1 MESVLKPDRSGE
13 ILKFSIPEIFFGRK
27 SLKYA
32 GMCARR
38 MGAEKIFL
46 VSDSGLE
53 KAGWVEQ
60 LLDILA
66 QEQLNWVYYS
76 DVHSN
81 PRDWQI
87 QQGARLYKD
96 QDCDVVMAIGGGSP
110 MDAAKGIALVAGNGG
125 RVNDYEGAN
134 QIRDPL
140 PPMIFIPSTAGSGSD
155 ISQFAIITDMERKVK
170 MSIISRTLV
179 PNVSIIDPEL
189 LTTKSRGLIIAA
201 ALDALAHAIEAHVS
215 RIASPMT
222 EVHSLKAIELIFHHL
237 SAALETRSIDHLEKL
252 SMAGTFAAM
261 AFSNA
266 GLGLDHALAH
276 SLGGVLDTVHGIIH
290 PILLPQVMRFNLKSS
305 TDKIAQIGQV
315 ILGKTLSSPQKTAL
329 AGIENLE
336 AYFERFKVSTK
347 LRDIVPDR
355 SKLQRVCEM
364 AALDSCLLSNPRSA
378 SVQEML
384 EICEKVW

>member
-1 MESVLKPDRSGE
+1 MKSVLKKNRCGD
-13 ILKFSIPEIFFGRK
+13 ILKFSVPEIFFGRK
-27 SLKYA
+27 SLGYA
-32 GMCARR
+32 GMSAKR

-46 VSDSGLE
+46 VSDPGLE
-53 KAGWVEQ
+53 KSGWVEQ

-66 QEQLNWVYYS
+66 QEKLSWVYYS

-87 QQGARLYKD
+87 QQGAELYKE
-96 QDCDVVMAIGGGSP
+96 QNCDVVMAIGGGSP
-110 MDAAKGIALVAGNGG
+110 MDAAKGIALVASNGG

-140 PPMIFIPSTAGSGSD
+140 PPMIFIPSTASSGSD
-155 ISQFAIITDMERKVK
+155 ISQFAIITDMDRRVK

-179 PNVSIIDPEL
+179 PNISIIDPEL
-189 LTTKSRGLIIAA
+189 LITKSRGLIIAA
-201 ALDALAHAIEAHVS
+201 ALDALSHAVEAHVS

-237 SAALETRSIDHLEKL
+237 PAALETRSIKQLEKL
-252 SMAGTFAAM
+252 SMAGTSAAM

-266 GLGLDHALAH
+266 SLGLDHALAH

-290 PILLPQVMRFNLKSS
+290 PILLPQVMRFNLESS

-315 ILGKTLSSPQKTAL
+315 ILGRALSTPEETAL
-329 AGIENLE
+329 AGIERLE
-336 AYFERFKVSTK
+336 EYFKSLKVSTK

-355 SKLQRVCEM
+355 SKLQSICEM
-364 AALDSCLLSNPRSA
+364 AVLDTCLLSNPRSA

>member
-1 MESVLKPDRSGE
+1 MQSVLKKDRCGD
-13 ILKFSIPEIFFGRK
+13 ILKFSVPEIFFGRK
-27 SLKYA
+27 SLGYA
-32 GMCARR
+32 GMSAKR

-46 VSDSGLE
+46 VSDAGLE
-53 KAGWVEQ
+53 KSGWVEK

-66 QEQLNWVYYS
+66 REKINWVYYS
-76 DVHSN
+76 DIDSN

-87 QQGARLYKD
+87 QQGAELYKE
-96 QDCDVVMAIGGGSP
+96 QNCDVVMAIGGGSP
-110 MDAAKGIALVAGNGG
+110 MDAAKGIALVASNGG

-140 PPMIFIPSTAGSGSD
+140 PPMIFIPSTASSGSD
-155 ISQFAIITDMERKVK
+155 ISQFAIITDMDRRVK

-179 PNVSIIDPEL
+179 PNI
-189 LTTKSRGLIIAA
+189 TTKSRGLIIAA
-201 ALDALAHAIEAHVS
+201 ALDALSHAVEAHVS

-237 SAALETRSIDHLEKL
+237 PKALETRSIHHLEKL
-252 SMAGTFAAM
+252 SMAGTSAAM

-266 GLGLDHALAH
+266 SLGMDHALAH
-276 SLGGVLDTVHGIIH
+276 SLGGVLDTIHGIIH

-315 ILGKTLSSPQKTAL
+315 ILGKSLSTPEETAL
-329 AGIENLE
+329 AGIECLE
-336 AYFERFKVSTK
+336 AYFKSLKVSTR
-347 LRDIVPDR
+347 LRDIVPVR
-355 SKLQRVCEM
+355 AKLQSVCEM
-364 AALDSCLLSNPRSA
+364 AALDTCLLSNPRSA
-378 SVQEML
+378 SVQQML

>member
-1 MESVLKPDRSGE
+1 MQSVLKANRSGD
-13 ILKFSIPEIFFGRK
+13 ILKFSVPEIFFGRN

-46 VSDSGLE
+46 VSDPGLE
-53 KAGWVEQ
+53 KSGWVEQ

-76 DVHSN
+76 NVHSN

-96 QDCDVVMAIGGGSP
+96 QNCDVVMAIGGGSP
-110 MDAAKGIALVAGNGG
+110 MDAAKGIALVASNGG

-140 PPMIFIPSTAGSGSD
+140 PPMIFIPSTASSGSD
-155 ISQFAIITDMERKVK
+155 ISQFAIITDMERRVK

-179 PNVSIIDPEL
+179 PNISIIDPEL

-201 ALDALAHAIEAHVS
+201 ALDALSHAVEAHVS

-222 EVHSLKAIELIFHHL
+222 EVHSLKAIELIFHYL
-237 SAALETRSIDHLEKL
+237 PAALETRSINHLERL
-252 SMAGTFAAM
+252 SMAGTSAAM

-266 GLGLDHALAH
+266 SLGMDHALAH

-315 ILGKTLSSPQKTAL
+315 ILGKTLSSPQETAL
-329 AGIENLE
+329 AGIERLE
-336 AYFERFKVSTK
+336 AYFEDLKVSTK
-347 LRDIVPDR
+347 LRDIVQDR
-355 SKLQRVCEM
+355 SELQRVCEM

-378 SVQEML
+378 SVQDML